1 MYVVTAI
8 SDISCGGW
16 YSGQCLQ
23 WLRYWTMS
31 VVTEISDKAEKS
43 NNFCG
48 DWDIKVCKDWDIR
61 QCLQWLKYRTPRYQ
75 TRLGNPIM
83 SVVTE
88 ISNKVCKDWDIRH
101 CLQWLMYVV
110 TAISDNGCGGWY
122 IRLCLQWLRY
132 QAMFV
137 VTQISDICDRW
148 YIWQFVC
155 WLSHQRVY
163 TCACWLMTVRL
174 NLQSKVIPINST
186 SVITI
191 QLTQLHSYL
200 HVAGAP

>member
-1 MYVVTAI
+1 MVFVSALPRYQTR
-8 SDISCGGW
+8 
-16 YSGQCLQ
+16 
-23 WLRYWTMS
+23 LRNQTIS
-31 VVTEISDKAEKS
+31 VVTEILNK
-43 NNFCG
+43 F
-48 DWDIKVCKDWDIR
+48 CKDWDIR

-75 TRLGNPIM
+75 TRLGYPM

-101 CLQWLMYVV
+101 SLQWLWYQTMYVV

-163 TCACWLMTVRL
+163 TCTCWLMTVRL